1 MNIVLA
7 YGFRP
12 FFLLLPLAA
21 IGAVLPLP
29 VLWLG
34 WGDST
39 NLPAGLWHGHEQI
52 FGFLTAALAGFLLT
66 ALPSWSG
73 RPPVTGRPLALLV
86 GLWLLGR
93 IGFWLDGLLPPSLV
107 AMLDLLFLPALLLAV
122 QPHRRPWEF
131 PAAIILLI
139 GANTA
144 FHLSRLDLL
153 PLPAEQSLH
162 AGLNLFLILIALATG
177 RILPVALRSALQETG
192 QAPMV
197 RLAPGRRHLATATL
211 ALFALA
217 DLLAPDNPVTGW
229 IALAA
234 ACAQADRMVELHHG
248 PALLRPQVFLFYLA
262 QGWMVLGLGGLGL
275 TILGIDLESIAL
287 RHALGL
293 GAATTAALAV
303 MSIVALRHSGRAFP
317 LPKAVWGVAALTSL
331 AAFWRIAVA
340 LWWPDAM
347 AIWGVTL
354 PSLLWAAAFLLWLR
368 CFASWLLA
376 PRADGQPG

>member
-1 MNIVLA
+1 MSIVLA

-29 VLWLG
+29 VLWLS
-34 WGDST
+34 WGGGTS
-39 NLPAGLWHGHEQI
+39 LPAGLWHGHEQI

-73 RPPVTGRPLALLV
+73 GPPVTGRPLALLV

-107 AMLDLLFLPALLLAV
+107 AGLDLLFLPALLLAIA
-122 QPHRRPWEF
+122 PYRRPWEF
-131 PAAIILLI
+131 AAAVILLI

-144 FHLSRLDLL
+144 FHFGRLGL
-153 PLPAEQSLH
+153 PTLPAEQSLH
-162 AGLNLFLILIALATG
+162 AGLNLFLILIALASG
-177 RILPVALRSALQETG
+177 RILPVALRSALLETG
-192 QAPMV
+192 QAPTV

-275 TILGIDLESIAL
+275 AILAIDLDPIAV

-293 GAATTAALAV
+293 GAATTAAVAV

-317 LPKAVWGVAALTSL
+317 LPTAIWAIMALISL
-331 AAFWRIAVA
+331 AALCRIAVA
-340 LWWPDAM
+340 LWWPSSM
-347 AIWGVTL
+347 ALWGVAL
-354 PSLLWAAAFLLWLR
+354 PSILWATAFPLWLR
-368 CFASWLLA
+368 CFAPWLLT
-376 PRADGQPG
+376 PRADGQTG